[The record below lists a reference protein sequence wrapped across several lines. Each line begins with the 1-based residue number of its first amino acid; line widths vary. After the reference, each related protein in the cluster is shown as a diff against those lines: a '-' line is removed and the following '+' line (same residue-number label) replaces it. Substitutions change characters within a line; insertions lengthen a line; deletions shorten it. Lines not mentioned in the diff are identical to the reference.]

1 MIAVGAYATRI
12 CPVNVDGGTS
22 YWPGN
27 SLGEL
32 TSFSSVG
39 PTVDNRMKPDITA
52 PGLWVA
58 SSYNSFYLEGETGEG
73 DKVYQARYSTFNGHR
88 YPWGYMSGT
97 PMACPFVTGSIAL
110 WLQANPTLSPDD
122 IKDVFSRTSVQD
134 KPLSYPNKQWGWG
147 K

>member
-1 MIAVGAYATRI
+1 M
-12 CPVNVDGGTS
+12 GGTS

-73 DKVYQARYSTFNGHR
+73 DKVYQAR
-88 YPWGYMSGT
+88 
-97 PMACPFVTGSIAL
+97 
-110 WLQANPTLSPDD
+110 
-122 IKDVFSRTSVQD
+122 
-134 KPLSYPNKQWGWG
+134 
-147 K
+147 